1 METASLTAAA
11 REQLRRARE
20 STSGRAACTIL
31 GGPGSSLR
39 HTVVALTAGTTLAEH
54 ENPGEATVLVLDG
67 RVRLVAAQADRSG
80 REGDLLV
87 VPQSRHSLQA
97 LTDATVLLTVAKSS
111 REPGR

>member
-1 METASLTAAA
+1 VGAPSLAAAA
-11 REQLRRARE
+11 REQMRRARQ

-67 RVRLVAAQADRSG
+67 RVRLVAAQAHWSG

-111 REPGR
+111 RESGR

>member
-1 METASLTAAA
+1 MTTPSLAAA
-11 REQLRRARE
+11 GEQMHLARD
-20 STSGRAACTIL
+20 SKSGRGARTIF
-31 GGPGSSLR
+31 GGPGSFLR

-54 ENPGEATVLVLDG
+54 ANPGEATIIVLEG
-67 RVRLVAAQADRSG
+67 RVRLVAAEADRCG

-111 REPGR
+111 RKPRG